1 MDELMEETGTDG
13 LLHEEY
19 PGLYVLN
26 NKR

>member
-19 PGLYVLN
+19 PGLYVVN